1 MPAYE
6 WTKMAI
12 ASAVAVIAMSYLAI
26 DAGLVNTSVVTKR
39 IDVVKASISDVGMGQ
54 HHLAF
59 AVQDWARRDQQKP
72 ALEHCLAVD

>member
-39 IDVVKASISDVGMGQ
+39 IEVVKASISDVGMGQ
-54 HHLAF
+54 NQLAF
-59 AVQDWARRDQQKP
+59 TVQPWGRRDQQKP